1 MERALEI
8 TAANGT
14 RYKFIEAHILGT
26 VVYAYAWYCNKWNRL
41 SISFHSLDEAEAWV
55 REINRKHE
63 AQKNA
68 PQIKTIIPQNAYY
81 TITGY
86 YGD

>member
-1 MERALEI
+1 MERTLEI

-14 RYKFIEAHILGT
+14 RYKFVEVQFLGT

-41 SISFHSLDEAEAWV
+41 SISFHSLDETEAWV
-55 REINRKHE
+55 KELNGKYA

-68 PQIKTIIPQNAYY
+68 PKVKTIIPQNGYY